1 MSRGTLDSSLVEPPK
16 REPEKGP
23 AQPALDALKMPFESR
38 IDVHAHFIPPFYR
51 TACEAAGKGAPDGM
65 PQIPVRCPGAQ
76 PQCVA

>member
-38 IDVHAHFIPPFYR
+38 IDVHAHFIPPFY
-51 TACEAAGKGAPDGM
+51 
-65 PQIPVRCPGAQ
+65 
-76 PQCVA
+76 